1 MWLTRVSVNH
11 PVFATMMMLALM
23 VLGLASWQRMKVEE
37 FPSVDFPYVVVSTVY
52 PGASPE
58 VVEADVS
65 RPLEDSINTIAGVKQ
80 VISTSRDGMS
90 LVIVQFD
97 LNVPSTLA
105 AQDVRD
111 RIAQIRPTLREG
123 IKDPTIERYDP
134 SSVPVV
140 SVVFRSSTMPMR
152 ELSSYLDQVVSKRL
166 QTVTGVGKVNLLGTV
181 KRQIRVALD
190 PVRLQA
196 MHVSVDQV
204 LNTLRTENVEL
215 PSGYL
220 KDGGRELVVQIQG
233 RLLQPQQFGRLVV
246 ARPNGQPIYLEQV
259 ADVQDAQADQDSA
272 ALINGQNAV
281 GLDIIKSSGANVIGV
296 VDATRARLEEIRP
309 TLPPGVEMT
318 VVADSAQSIRAS
330 LNDVVRTLIEGGILA
345 VLIVLLFLGSWRS
358 TIITGLTL
366 PISLFGTLMVM
377 NMFGFTINVMTLM
390 ALSLCIGLLIDDA
403 IVVRE
408 NIVRHAAMGKDHR
421 RAALD
426 GTEEIGLAVMATTL
440 TIVAVFLP
448 VAFMEGIIGRFFY
461 QFGVTVSAAVLLSMF
476 VSFTLDPMLSSIW
489 PEVPPDPF
497 KKPNLFRRGLDAF
510 ERLLEGF
517 SLWYSRLLAR
527 CLHWR
532 KTTLLAAFASLVVA
546 FMLAG
551 LVGKEFVPTPDLG
564 EIGVKFETPVDASLE
579 YTLAKVHQVDAL
591 LRQEPEVTQTYTS
604 VNSVGYQGRNRVQI
618 RVLLKPK
625 HQRKRGLEQMNV
637 DIRERLGSVAGITVT
652 SVASAKES
660 VSGGVKPILISIKG
674 SDLNELRRI
683 SAEFMAGMQK
693 IPGVVDLESS
703 LKSPKPT
710 LSVQIDREAAS
721 DLGLSVGQV
730 GAALRPLLAGE
741 KVSTWKDAQGENYD
755 VEVRLPEDL
764 RRQVSTLASMTLSS
778 SRTDPQTGLPLQ
790 VPLSQVARLTQT
802 LGASQIN
809 RRDLFREVL
818 VSANTQGRPAGDIG
832 EDVTRLQNQT
842 KLPPGYSFQ
851 VEGANKDMA
860 ESAASAA
867 AALVLG
873 ILFIYMLLASQFN
886 SFLLPMAIMSS
897 LPLSLIGV
905 FLALFLFGST
915 LNIFSIIGIIMLM
928 GLVTKNAILLID
940 FTKEAIAK
948 GDDRITAL
956 INAGRTRMRPILMTT
971 TAMVVGMVPLALGLG
986 EGAEQ
991 RAPMAHAIIGGV
1003 ITSTLLT
1010 LVVVPVIY
1018 TFLDDAKIGLIR
1030 LFRWVRG

>member
-80 VISTSRDGMS
+80 VISTSWDGMS

-956 INAGRTRMRPILMTT
+956 IDAGRTRMRPILMTT

>member
-80 VISTSRDGMS
+80 VISTSWDGMS

-233 RLLQPQQFGRLVV
+233 RLVQPQQFGRLVV

-956 INAGRTRMRPILMTT
+956 IDAGRTRMRPILMTT

>member
-37 FPSVDFPYVVVSTVY
+37 FPSVDFPYVVISTVY

-233 RLLQPQQFGRLVV
+233 RLVQPQQFGRLVV

-426 GTEEIGLAVMATTL
+426 GTEEISLAVMATTL

-956 INAGRTRMRPILMTT
+956 IDAGRTRMRPILMTT

>member
-80 VISTSRDGMS
+80 VISTSWDGMS

-220 KDGGRELVVQIQG
+220 KDSGRELVVQIQG

-421 RAALD
+421 SAALD

-956 INAGRTRMRPILMTT
+956 IDAGRTRMRPILMTT

>member
-220 KDGGRELVVQIQG
+220 KDSGRELVVQIQG

-510 ERLLEGF
+510 ERLLEEF

-591 LRQEPEVTQTYTS
+591 LRQEPEVTQTYT
-604 VNSVGYQGRNRVQI
+604 SVGYQGRNRVQI

-956 INAGRTRMRPILMTT
+956 IDAGRTRMRPILMTT

-1018 TFLDDAKIGLIR
+1018 TFLDDAKIGLMR